1 MTDGRL
7 DAPSGGAHCS
17 SFGLFSM
24 CASRRT
30 LAVWVALLCTMVAP
44 LAAQARAARGPA
56 AGPARVV
63 LVLDRESPRFQ
74 AQVDAFQR
82 ELLGFFRPGEIVVLP
97 QRAGDGTVVGIRR
110 VLDGALHDS
119 TVSVVVTMGVV
130 ASHLLAR
137 GGEPPKPAI
146 AASVIDAT
154 WQDVP
159 QRDDASGVRR
169 LAYVDESYAVST
181 TIADFR
187 RLIPFHKLAVLFD
200 PDMLEGIPQLGSNA
214 ATLVREAGAEAAIV
228 PARGGADEILAAVPA
243 DADAVYLPP
252 LSRLSMADLTR
263 LLDGLTARR
272 LPTLSYLA
280 DPDVHAGAL
289 ASYEPPENWLRRAR
303 RVAVDLQRI
312 LAGEDAGTL
321 PVKLVSAPRLTLNL
335 TTARRI
341 GFSPGYSLLTDA
353 ELVGTDSLGPADT
366 LTLAE
371 TMRGAAA
378 TNLDLAAANLDV
390 ASGAQDVRLARANL
404 LPQIESQIGETFT
417 KEGTAAASLGTQPE
431 RLVDGSVTFS
441 MPLYSE
447 QAWAGYGSQRQLQ
460 KGVVAERDQL
470 RLDIVLDAA
479 QAYLTVLDARTV
491 AEVRRSNL
499 YRNRSNLEVARLREG
514 VGSSSRADVY
524 RWQGE
529 VANSRR
535 DLIAAESQ
543 VRVAEFELKRLLNRP
558 LDRPVAQQPVSLGDP
573 ALLAQDSTVL
583 AWFDD
588 PSRTALLSQFLV
600 SEAMR
605 ISPEI
610 QRADAAIAAE
620 ERQHTA
626 AGRAFWVPTFA
637 LQGGLSNVFSR
648 GGAGSSAPTLP
659 GDASLSTAPDLSWQF
674 RIQASLPL
682 FTGFGR
688 TATRAQTSIE
698 VERLKVQRESVR
710 LSLDQRV
717 RASMASAAST
727 YAAIAL
733 TRDAAEAAN
742 RNYELVS
749 DAYGRGAADITTLID
764 AQSTAEQSSESA
776 ANAVHDFL
784 LDLFKVER
792 AMGDFGTLRSPEDR
806 QAFLERLRALK
817 EKP

>member
-1 MTDGRL
+1 MR
-7 DAPSGGAHCS
+7 
-17 SFGLFSM
+17 
-24 CASRRT
+24 ASRRT
-30 LAVWVALLCTMVAP
+30 LAVWVAVVCFLAAP
-44 LAAQARAARGPA
+44 LVAQARAVRGPA
-56 AGPARVV
+56 PARVA
-63 LVLDRESPRFQ
+63 LVLDRESSRFQ
-74 AQVDAFQR
+74 PQVDAFQR
-82 ELLGFFRPGEIVVLP
+82 ELVGFFRPGEIVLLP
-97 QRAGDGTVVGIRR
+97 PLSGDGTVPGVRR
-110 VLDGALHDS
+110 ALDRALHDS
-119 TVSVVVTMGVV
+119 TVSVVVTLGVV

-137 GGEPPKPAI
+137 GGEPSKPGI
-146 AASVIDAT
+146 AATVIDAT
-154 WQDVP
+154 WQDIP

-181 TIADFR
+181 TVADFH
-187 RLIPFHKLAVLFD
+187 RLIPFRKLAVLFD
-200 PDMLEGIPQLGSNA
+200 PDLLEGIPQLGSNA
-214 ATLVREAGAEAAIV
+214 ATLVRAAGAEAAIV
-228 PARGGADEILAAVPA
+228 PARGTADQILAALPA
-243 DADAVYLPP
+243 GVDAVYLPP
-252 LSRLSMADLTR
+252 LTGLSTAELSRLLA
-263 LLDGLTARR
+263 GLNDRR

-280 DPDVHAGAL
+280 DPDVTLGAL
-289 ASYEPPENWLRRAR
+289 ASYEPPENWQRRAR

-335 TTARRI
+335 ATARRI

-353 ELVGTDSLGPADT
+353 ELVGTDSIGPADT

-431 RLVDGSVTFS
+431 RQLDGSITFS

-447 QAWAGYGSQRQLQ
+447 QAWAGYGSQRQRQ
-460 KGVVAERDQL
+460 RGVVAQRDQL
-470 RLDIVLDAA
+470 RLDVVLDAA
-479 QAYLTVLDARTV
+479 EAYLTVLDARTV
-491 AEVRRSNL
+491 ADVRRSNL
-499 YRNRSNLEVARLREG
+499 YRNRSNLEVARLREN
-514 VGSSSRADVY
+514 VGSASRADIY

-543 VRVAEFELKRLLNRP
+543 VQVAELELKRLLNRP

-588 PSRTALLSQFLV
+588 PSRTARLSQFLV

-626 AGRAFWVPTFA
+626 AGRAFWMPTLA
-637 LQGGLSNVFSR
+637 LQGGLSNAFDR
-648 GGAGSSAPTLP
+648 GGAGSSAPVLP
-659 GDASLSTAPDLSWQF
+659 GGATLSTAPDLSWQF

-682 FTGFGR
+682 FTGFSR

-717 RASMASAAST
+717 RAAMASAAST

-742 RNYELVS
+742 HNYELVS
-749 DAYGRGAADITTLID
+749 DAYSRGAADITTLID
-764 AQSTAEQSSESA
+764 AQSASEQSSESA

-784 LDLFKVER
+784 LDLMRVER

>member
-1 MTDGRL
+1 VTDGRL
-7 DAPSGGAHCS
+7 DAPTSGAHCS
-17 SFGLFSM
+17 PFGLLGM

-30 LAVWVALLCTMVAP
+30 LAVWVAVLCFPAAP
-44 LAAQARAARGPA
+44 LAAQARAPRGPA
-56 AGPARVV
+56 QGPARVA

-74 AQVDAFQR
+74 PQVDAFQR
-82 ELLGFFRPGEIVVLP
+82 EVSGFFRPGEITLLP
-97 QRAGDGTVVGIRR
+97 PMAGDGTAAGVRRALDR
-110 VLDGALHDS
+110 VLRDS
-119 TVSVVVTMGVV
+119 TVSVVVTIGGIG
-130 ASHLLAR
+130 SHLLAR
-137 GGEPPKPAI
+137 GGEPPKPVI
-146 AASVIDAT
+146 AGDIIDAT
-154 WQDVP
+154 WQDIP

-169 LAYVDESYAVST
+169 LAYVDESYAVGT
-181 TIADFR
+181 TIADFH
-187 RLIPFHKLAVLFD
+187 RLIPFRKLAVLLD
-200 PDMLEGIPQLGSNA
+200 PDLLAAIPQLESNA
-214 ATLVREAGAEAAIV
+214 TALVRAAGADAVIL
-228 PARGGADEILAAVPA
+228 PAKGGADQILAALPA
-243 DADAVYLPP
+243 DADAVYLAP
-252 LSRLSMADLTR
+252 LPALSDGELARLV
-263 LLDGLTARR
+263 DGLNARR

-280 DPDVHAGAL
+280 DPDVRAGAL

-335 TTARRI
+335 ATARRI

-353 ELVGTDSLGPADT
+353 ELVGTDSVGPADT

-378 TNLDLAAANLDV
+378 SNLDLAAANLDV
-390 ASGAQDVRLARANL
+390 ASGAQDVRLARSKL

-460 KGVVAERDQL
+460 RGVVAERDQL
-470 RLDIVLDAA
+470 RLDVVLDAA

-514 VGSSSRADVY
+514 VGSASRADIY

-535 DLIAAESQ
+535 DLISAESQ
-543 VRVAEFELKRLLNRP
+543 VRVAELELKRLLNRP

-588 PSRTALLSQFLV
+588 PARTAVLSQFLV

-626 AGRAFWVPTFA
+626 AGRAFWMPTLA
-637 LQGGLSNVFSR
+637 VQGGLSNVFDR
-648 GGAGSSAPTLP
+648 GGAGSTAPTFP
-659 GDASLSTAPDLSWQF
+659 GGVSLSTAPDLSWQF

-688 TATRAQTSIE
+688 TATRAQTSFE
-698 VERLKVQRESVR
+698 VERLKLQRESVR

-717 RASMASAAST
+717 RVAMASAAAT

-749 DAYGRGAADITTLID
+749 DAYSRGAADITTLID
-764 AQSTAEQSSESA
+764 AQSAAEQSSESA

-784 LDLFKVER
+784 LDLFRVER

>member
-1 MTDGRL
+1 MI
-7 DAPSGGAHCS
+7 APRQYPGWGK
-17 SFGLFSM
+17 
-24 CASRRT
+24 T
-30 LAVWVALLCTMVAP
+30 LASWVTCACLLAAP
-44 LAAQARAARGPA
+44 LASQAR
-56 AGPARVV
+56 PARVAV
-63 LVLDRESPRFQ
+63 ILDRESSRFQ
-74 AQVDAFQR
+74 PQLDAFQR
-82 ELLGFFRPGEIVVLP
+82 EVLGFFRPGEVTLLP
-97 QRAGDGTVVGIRR
+97 PVAGDGTPAGIGH
-110 VLDGALHDS
+110 VLERALHDS
-119 TVSVVVTMGVV
+119 TVSVVVTLGPVG
-130 ASHLLAR
+130 SHLLAR
-137 GGEPPKPAI
+137 AGEPAKPAI
-146 AASVIDAT
+146 AGIIIDAS
-154 WQDVP
+154 WQGIP
-159 QRDDASGVRR
+159 QRENASGVRR
-169 LAYVDESYAVST
+169 LAYVDEAYAVGST
-181 TIADFR
+181 LADFY
-187 RLIPFHKLAVLFD
+187 RLIPYRKLAVLVD
-200 PDMLEGIPQLGSNA
+200 PDLLAVVPQLESN
-214 ATLVREAGAEAAIV
+214 TSELTRVVGAEAAVV
-228 PARGGADEILAAVPA
+228 PARGSPDEILAALPA
-243 DADAVYLPP
+243 GTDAVYLAP
-252 LSRLSMADLTR
+252 LPMLSEAELTR
-263 LLDGLTARR
+263 LLTGLNARR

-280 DPDVHAGAL
+280 DPDVRAGAL

-312 LAGEDAGTL
+312 LAGEEAGTL
-321 PVKLVSAPRLTLNL
+321 PVRQVSAARLTINL
-335 TTARRI
+335 ATARQI

-366 LTLAE
+366 LTLAT
-371 TMRGAAA
+371 TMRDAAA
-378 TNLDLAAANLDV
+378 GNLDLAAANLDV
-390 ASGAQDVRLARANL
+390 ASGTQDVRLARSSL

-417 KEGTAAASLGTQPE
+417 KEGTAAASLGQQPE
-431 RLVDGSVTFS
+431 RLVDGGVTFS

-447 QAWAGYGSQRQLQ
+447 PAWAGYGTQKHLQR
-460 KGVVAERDQL
+460 GRVAERDQL
-470 RLDIVLDAA
+470 RLDVVLDAA
-479 QAYLTVLDARTV
+479 EAYLTVLEARTV
-491 AEVRRSNL
+491 ADVRRSNL

-514 VGSSSRADVY
+514 VGSASRADIY

-535 DLIAAESQ
+535 DLISAESQ
-543 VRVAEFELKRLLNRP
+543 VRVALLELKRLLNRP

-588 PSRTALLSQFLV
+588 PARTAVLSQFLV
-600 SEAMR
+600 GEALR

-626 AGRAFWVPTFA
+626 AGRAFWMPTLA
-637 LQGGLSNVFSR
+637 LQGGFSNVFSR

-659 GDASLSTAPDLSWQF
+659 GGATLSTAPDLSWQF

-682 FTGFGR
+682 FTGFSR
-688 TATRAQTSIE
+688 TATRAQTSIDL
-698 VERLKVQRESVR
+698 ERLKVQREGVR

-717 RASMASAAST
+717 RAAMESAAST

-733 TRDAAEAAN
+733 TRDASEAAN

-749 DAYGRGAADITTLID
+749 DAYSRGAANITTLID
-764 AQSTAEQSSESA
+764 AQSAAEQSAESA

-784 LDLFKVER
+784 LDLMRVER